1 MNERLDIHA
10 WVDGEL
16 DDIAHARIDE
26 WASNDPATKA
36 EAESISALKSNLK
49 THCSAGIP
57 NPDLWKTCQTRLND
71 LDRLKR
77 ADNVI
82 GRYAWGICGAFVLLI
97 AGAAV
102 FNRSSGSQTL
112 YTGDMARMSQS
123 LLPVQLPSS
132 RTTEPEHKIQGFQG
146 AMIMFDSRL
155 SVLGMAAGVV
165 NGRRAA
171 RLTLA
176 DSQGNMALLVVEDI
190 SRVEGT
196 EGSSGTPFS
205 RGKIDDANCVS
216 WTDKGCGLILAGN
229 RDSIALE
236 EIARLIRIQR

>member
-16 DDIAHARIDE
+16 DDIAHARIGE

-97 AGAAV
+97 SGAAM

-112 YTGDMARMSQS
+112 YTADMARMSQS

-132 RTTEPEHKIQGFQG
+132 TTEPEQKIQGFQG

-176 DSQGNMALLVVEDI
+176 DSQGNMALLVVENI
-190 SRVEGT
+190 NRVEGT
-196 EGSSGTPFS
+196 QKQSLGTPFS
-205 RGKIDDANCVS
+205 QGKIDDANCLS

-229 RDSIALE
+229 RDFSNLE